1 MKPTSNRT
9 RQNDPEGLRARVL
22 DAAADL
28 FEVRGYHATSMKDL
42 MQATGVS
49 GGALHHHFPTKKSLA
64 LAVIADRVAPAVRR
78 TWIDP
83 IRAAP
88 SLAKGITGVFA
99 EIVSAVDARGRVAGC
114 PLNNLA
120 LELVLSDA
128 DFRSAIDAVFVEWQ
142 SALVERIAGTRGG
155 ARLDRAKRTDAAAC
169 STRSGKADRRRRLYH
184 LGLLGGHDLGEV
196 EAECFVASKRCECSV
211 ALASRAGVRVDAH
224 FDGVC

>member
-9 RQNDPEGLRARVL
+9 RQNDPEGLRTRVL

-28 FEVRGYHATSMKDL
+28 FQERGYHATSIKDL

-88 SLAKGITGVFA
+88 SLAKGIAGVFA
-99 EIVSAVDARGRVAGC
+99 AIISGVDARGRVAGC

-120 LELVLSDA
+120 VELALSDA
-128 DFRSAIDAVFVEWQ
+128 DFRHAIDAVFVEWQ
-142 SALVERIAGTRGG
+142 SALIERIAETRGG
-155 ARLDRAKRTDAAAC
+155 ARLDRAKRSDAAAFIV
-169 STRSGKADRRRRLYH
+169 SVYSGAMTLAK
-184 LGLLGGHDLGEV
+184 
-196 EAECFVASKRCECSV
+196 SKQNALSLRGAVSV
-211 ALASRAGVRVDAH
+211 LSHWLREREFAV
-224 FDGVC
+224 

>member
-9 RQNDPEGLRARVL
+9 RQNDPEGLRTRVL

-28 FEVRGYHATSMKDL
+28 FQVRGYHATSMKDL

-88 SLAKGITGVFA
+88 SLAKGIAGVFA
-99 EIVSAVDARGRVAGC
+99 EIVSAVDAQGRVAGF

-120 LELVLSDA
+120 LELVLSA
-128 DFRSAIDAVFVEWQ
+128 PDFCSAVPAFL
-142 SALVERIAGTRGG
+142 S
-155 ARLDRAKRTDAAAC
+155 
-169 STRSGKADRRRRLYH
+169 
-184 LGLLGGHDLGEV
+184 
-196 EAECFVASKRCECSV
+196 
-211 ALASRAGVRVDAH
+211 
-224 FDGVC
+224 

>member
-1 MKPTSNRT
+1 MKPTSNRI
-9 RQNDPEGLRARVL
+9 RQNDPEGLRTRVL

-28 FEVRGYHATSMKDL
+28 FQARGYHATSMKDL
-42 MQATGVS
+42 MQTTGVS

-142 SALVERIAGTRGG
+142 SALVERIAETRGG
-155 ARLDRAKRTDAAAC
+155 ARLDRAKRTDAAAFII
-169 STRSGKADRRRRLYH
+169 SVYSGAMTLAKSKQNALSLRSA
-184 LGLLGGHDLGEV
+184 
-196 EAECFVASKRCECSV
+196 
-211 ALASRAGVRVDAH
+211 AGVLSQWLREREFAVESGA
-224 FDGVC
+224 